1 MKRIQEYFTYLMNII
16 KREEMRILPGNLA
29 FFLVLSVIPIVSLI
43 GIICSMFSISLTDLT
58 SLISELIPKD
68 VEKLLIPYISASA
81 GDNNLIWYFILG
93 FVLASNGAHS
103 IIVASNTLYH
113 IEGSNYLKRRIKA
126 FLLTIILIVLF
137 LFVLLFLAFGNI
149 IFKFILSL
157 SIFTKVAHSIY
168 SIFIYLKYP
177 VAFLLI
183 FFLIKVLYT
192 TAPDRRIASKYVNRG
207 ALFTTVGWVFVT
219 AIYSYYANNLANYDV
234 FYGGLSSI
242 AILMMWIYIISYI
255 FVIGI
260 AINTSAYQYL
270 EEESQDEIEKTAHTI
285 K

>member
-1 MKRIQEYFTYLMNII
+1 MKRIQGYFTYLMNII

-29 FFLVLSVIPIVSLI
+29 FFLVLSIIPIVSLV
-43 GIICSMFSISLTDLT
+43 GIICSMFSISLTDITNLV
-58 SLISELIPKD
+58 SELIPKD

-113 IEGSNYLKRRIKA
+113 IEGSSYLKRRIKA

-157 SIFTKVAHSIY
+157 SIFTKVAHLIY

-192 TAPDRRIASKYVNRG
+192 TAPDRKIASKYVNRG
-207 ALFTTVGWVFVT
+207 ALFTTVGWIFVT

-260 AINTSAYQYL
+260 AINTSVYQYL
-270 EEESQDEIEKTAHTI
+270 EEENQDEIEKTVYTI